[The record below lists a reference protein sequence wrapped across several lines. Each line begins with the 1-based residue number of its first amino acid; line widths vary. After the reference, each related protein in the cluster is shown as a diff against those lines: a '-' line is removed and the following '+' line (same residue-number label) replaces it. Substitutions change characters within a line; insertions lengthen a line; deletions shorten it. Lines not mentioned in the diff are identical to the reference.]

1 MFELNEITIDKKEL
15 LESYLKRRCSLNSEF
30 SFTNLFMW
38 RKSYDM
44 RYVILDDMLCIM
56 PKHTGGPRSA
66 TFPIGFI
73 DKDGN
78 ERDIKPVVEKLL
90 AYFEEIGEVP
100 LMHLYDEKTVKILT
114 DSFPG
119 RFIITEDR
127 NSFDYVY
134 NVDELIALPGKR
146 FHSKKNHVNKFKKL
160 YPDYE
165 YCKMTPDDRAEC
177 LALFDEWRES
187 KSLEGAGLD
196 EEREA
201 VCELLDNWTSLD
213 IIGGCIRVDGKMV
226 AFSLGEPLL
235 GDTAVIHLEHAD
247 TSYEGSFAMMNREF
261 LLNEWSDYKYV
272 NREEDMGIP
281 GMRQAKE
288 SYRPSFMVKKYVAT
302 LDLASL
308 A

>member
-1 MFELNEITIDKKEL
+1 MFELSEITIDKKEL
-15 LESYLKRRCSLNSEF
+15 LENYLKRRCSLNSEF

-38 RKSYDM
+38 RKSYDI
-44 RYVILDDMLCIM
+44 RYVIIDDMLCIM

-73 DKDGN
+73 DVKGQ
-78 ERDIKPVVEKLL
+78 ESDIKPVIEKLM
-90 AYFEEIGEVP
+90 AYFEETGEVP
-100 LMHLYDEKTVKILT
+100 LIRLYDEKTVKILT

-134 NVDELIALPGKR
+134 NVDELINLPGKR

-160 YPDYE
+160 YPDFE
-165 YCKMTPDDRAEC
+165 YCKMTPDDKGEC
-177 LALFDEWRES
+177 LALFDEWREG

-201 VCELLDNWTSLD
+201 VCELLDNWQALD
-213 IIGGCIRVDGKMV
+213 ITGGCIRVDGEMV

-235 GDTAVIHLEHAD
+235 DNTVVIHLEHAD

-261 LLNEWSDYKYV
+261 LANEWSGYKYV
-272 NREEDMGIP
+272 NREEDMGLP
-281 GMRQAKE
+281 GMRRAKE
-288 SYRPSFMVKKYVAT
+288 SYRPAFMVKKYVAT
-302 LDLASL
+302 LA
-308 A
+308 